1 MPDHLFISYATEDF
15 VLAEWLT
22 RKLTA
27 LGYRVWCDRFELL
40 GGERFHRDIDKAIK
54 EDTFRVIALLSKISI
69 QKDGPTKERTLAL
82 NIGKERKIDFLIP
95 LLLEPLSPSE
105 FHLDHVQ
112 ISPIFRFHQ
121 GWRIG
126 LQQLVQ
132 KLDKIQTPQPLN
144 NSFAAAADSLLPK
157 NVLDVRQE
165 TLHSNILRVQRIPE
179 VIKRFVLQRQPTPD
193 DEAVISQAWPSFQVD
208 QTTRLAF
215 LPPPPKLCDK
225 LTIMLAGGAVWKSTT
240 AIDNVQSSQVVTN
253 LIRQSMYMV
262 CRKRGLTG
270 NRETGL
276 LHFPVGLLPK
286 NKLCFTTIQGKPSYV
301 LGVGQR
307 SRRGSKYRYHLAP
320 IFSVRRDL
328 VDGYCVLL
336 RIRILITDEAGAT
349 FPWSSFPTEAPLQ
362 KLVERGVVQQAP
374 RRSTIYF
381 KWRRRGYFRNR
392 G

>member
-40 GGERFHRDIDKAIK
+40 GGERFPRDIDKAIK

-82 NIGKERKIDFLIP
+82 NMGKERKIDFLIP

-105 FHLDHVQ
+105 LDWMMSD
-112 ISPIFRFHQ
+112 ITNIPFHQ
-121 GWRIG
+121 GWAIG

-144 NSFAAAADSLLPK
+144 NSFAAAAESLLPK

-215 LPPPPKLCDK
+215 LPPPPTLCDK

-240 AIDNVQSSQVVTN
+240 AIDNVQSSHVVTN

-262 CRKRGLTG
+262 CRQRGLTG

-328 VDGYCVLL
+328 VDGYCILL

-349 FPWSSFPTEAPLQ
+349 FPSSGALS
-362 KLVERGVVQQAP
+362 
-374 RRSTIYF
+374 RRKHLCKS
-381 KWRRRGYFRNR
+381 WWNAE
-392 G
+392 